1 MKIDTLKVWDLR
13 AIFEFFTSFHH
24 AEESGGRRSNRRL
37 DSDIT
42 LMDAVP
48 SYFKKKRLDLGMILC
63 QIAWFNHNW

>member
-24 AEESGGRRSNRRL
+24 AGESGGRRSNRRL
-37 DSDIT
+37 DSDMK

-48 SYFKKKRLDLGMILC
+48 SYTKEERWVLGMIPR
-63 QIAWFNHNW
+63 QIAWFNDNW